1 MRLRTLRKVK
11 ESRSC
16 LSRIIDIIRYKQ
28 LLKQHYNIVILLYY
42 DYGATVRHPLALQQP
57 LTQNTPISTI
67 FTTGE
72 WLYSPHTRA
81 TDKSGVP
88 KEAQDNGLS
97 AGMSYG
103 HQTLPRRPSGRNGD
117 ISHTQWDITQQK
129 KRRQLIWRL

>member
-11 ESRSC
+11 ESRSRS
-16 LSRIIDIIRYKQ
+16 SRIMDIIRYKQ

-42 DYGATVRHPLALQQP
+42 DLVPPYTIHLCYNNHSPKTHRFPPFSRQENGR
-57 LTQNTPISTI
+57 ISA
-67 FTTGE
+67 
-72 WLYSPHTRA
+72 HKRA

-103 HQTLPRRPSGRNGD
+103 RQTPPRRPSGREGD
-117 ISHTQWDITQQK
+117 ISHAQWDISQQK
-129 KRRQLIWRL
+129 NGDN